1 MQRISE
7 ATFPKDLKQFSWLEM
22 ESAGLLSKFK
32 HPAKWDNDTFQLF
45 VLFSIQ
51 TNQLRKQRDNL
62 KKKTEASEKYFSLLR
77 LVASAEL
84 CPIKQAD
91 LFRQAQEDENH
102 VNEERRKERD
112 GPYAAMLPNPGG
124 FSKSKWKRRDSR
136 SFIVAFHGTN
146 WHQPMT
152 VMDYHEA
159 TGLSRRSV
167 QNILNNASLRPA
179 ISSKRR
185 NEAPCYGLD
194 ANKVVLVA
202 WLTRYVKDP
211 AQRKPLAVRTL
222 LHCQHETPDEIA
234 FLHRAIE
241 PAIRSLGIE
250 DAEFYRYMNDCE
262 SILYPPPPPPP
273 RPFADFF
280 GSPLKLR
287 PG

>member
-1 MQRISE
+1 MQRIRE
-7 ATFPKDLKQFSWLEM
+7 ATFPKDLKQFSWPEM

-62 KKKTEASEKYFSLLR
+62 KTEVEASKEYYSPLR
-77 LVASAEL
+77 IAAWMEL

-91 LFRQAQEDENH
+91 LTRQALEEEAR
-102 VNEERRKERD
+102 VNEERRKKRD
-112 GPYAAMLPNPGG
+112 GHHEALLRNPGG

-136 SFIVAFHGTN
+136 SLFVAFNEAN
-146 WHQPMT
+146 WHLPMT

-194 ANKVVLVA
+194 ANEVVLVA

-250 DAEFYRYMNDCE
+250 DVEFYRYMNDCE

-273 RPFADFF
+273 RPFADLF